1 MNLVKKFL
9 GTKKTWLPTFGNV
22 HEFVPLWRCLVGY
35 PPKDVASLWP
45 FCTKRRSILIIIF
58 VFGRLVGRFNSSNFQ
73 CRWIEQMRRK
83 KKEKKNRCCRHN
95 EAVWDCRRELD
106 PRRFLFSIETGPS
119 SQYSLTHTQIESNW
133 ILSWKYG
140 VRWIDNFFPDVLIFP
155 TMCCTRNLIRNRS
168 PRDARVY
175 WPYHRH

>member
-1 MNLVKKFL
+1 MAVRQERKLRRKITHTHTHLIPTFL
-9 GTKKTWLPTFGNV
+9 HESCEKIFRYKKKTWLPTFGNV

-95 EAVWDCRRELD
+95 EAVWDCRRE
-106 PRRFLFSIETGPS
+106 RAWSTTFSLLLKQGHHHNIHWH
-119 SQYSLTHTQIESNW
+119 TH
-133 ILSWKYG
+133 K
-140 VRWIDNFFPDVLIFP
+140 
-155 TMCCTRNLIRNRS
+155 
-168 PRDARVY
+168 
-175 WPYHRH
+175 